1 MTVAWYTCR
10 ATWRQMWRITV
21 LVAVIG
27 GLLGAVSLGA
37 LAGARRTDSA
47 YGRYLRSVNDSDVM
61 VDVPG
66 PYLPVIKAIE
76 HAPGTL
82 SSAAWLGIAA
92 NPVIR
97 GKVDDAFLTNA
108 LTGSLDGEFYRQDK
122 VTVLS
127 GKLPSVDSANAI
139 MLTQSMVEAFA
150 RQGVRLGVGDPMT
163 WQLYKGTLSNPVPAP
178 VSRVTYRIAA
188 IIVISPALDDQYDET
203 DSAILTPAAT
213 NRILASEQRLSTPR
227 QQVYEW
233 AFGWA
238 TLRLRGGDS
247 RVGALRT
254 WLSDYADKLRPQ
266 LDNFPISF
274 TIRQL
279 ATVQRAAQQAIEPQ
293 ALALAVLGVLAA
305 LALILLMAQGLA
317 QLLSR
322 PAADAPVLRAL
333 GASRAAAAA
342 ATAGWAAIA
351 VLGAMLL
358 AVGGAIA
365 VSPLAPVGPVRTF
378 DPVRGVQADWL
389 VLVGGGAV
397 LLVIVSAQLA
407 WLAWRAVRHER
418 ELPVARASALVAAAS
433 RAALPVTVVTGVRHA
448 LERGAGRLKAPVL
461 ATLTGAVAAVA
472 ALVAAL
478 VFGASLTGLTSHPAR
493 YGYTWNLLV
502 DSSGGWGSWPTGH
515 LDPLSPFNPGD
526 RGDMGKSWYRL
537 GRVVTSQPGLLG
549 WSELGFGQVSVHGTE
564 VPVMGVLNHA
574 GVPVEPPTTSGH
586 PLTGQNQIE
595 FGAVTMHQ
603 LGLHIGERL
612 RLGLASA
619 PVTVTVVGT
628 VTLPSF
634 GVVLTDHPSLGR
646 GAMTDESTLLRIL
659 QLPADPTVHDYET
672 AVATPA
678 YPATVIFDLSSAADA
693 KTLASRFIAVANTY
707 PGSNGDSYTL
717 PPQQGAPVINAS
729 QMGSQPLTL
738 AIGVAIAAM
747 LALGLTILASVRER
761 RRDLALLKALGL
773 RSRQIRAVVGWQTT
787 TILVIAIGVGVPLGI
802 AAGNWLWTS
811 FANSI
816 GVVPLSVVPAAE
828 LVAGVVAL
836 LVGGN
841 LLAVWPARLAAR
853 IAPASA
859 FRTE

>member
-1 MTVAWYTCR
+1 
-10 ATWRQMWRITV
+10 
-21 LVAVIG
+21 
-27 GLLGAVSLGA
+27 
-37 LAGARRTDSA
+37 
-47 YGRYLRSVNDSDVM
+47 
-61 VDVPG
+61 
-66 PYLPVIKAIE
+66 
-76 HAPGTL
+76 
-82 SSAAWLGIAA
+82 
-92 NPVIR
+92 
-97 GKVDDAFLTNA
+97 
-108 LTGSLDGEFYRQDK
+108 
-122 VTVLS
+122 
-127 GKLPSVDSANAI
+127 
-139 MLTQSMVEAFA
+139 
-150 RQGVRLGVGDPMT
+150 
-163 WQLYKGTLSNPVPAP
+163 
-178 VSRVTYRIAA
+178 
-188 IIVISPALDDQYDET
+188 
-203 DSAILTPAAT
+203 
-213 NRILASEQRLSTPR
+213 
-227 QQVYEW
+227 
-233 AFGWA
+233 
-238 TLRLRGGDS
+238 
-247 RVGALRT
+247 
-254 WLSDYADKLRPQ
+254 
-266 LDNFPISF
+266 
-274 TIRQL
+274 
-279 ATVQRAAQQAIEPQ
+279 
-293 ALALAVLGVLAA
+293 
-305 LALILLMAQGLA
+305 
-317 QLLSR
+317 
-322 PAADAPVLRAL
+322 
-333 GASRAAAAA
+333 
-342 ATAGWAAIA
+342 
-351 VLGAMLL
+351 
-358 AVGGAIA
+358 
-365 VSPLAPVGPVRTF
+365 
-378 DPVRGVQADWL
+378 
-389 VLVGGGAV
+389 
-397 LLVIVSAQLA
+397 
-407 WLAWRAVRHER
+407 
-418 ELPVARASALVAAAS
+418 
-433 RAALPVTVVTGVRHA
+433 
-448 LERGAGRLKAPVL
+448 
-461 ATLTGAVAAVA
+461 
-472 ALVAAL
+472 
-478 VFGASLTGLTSHPAR
+478 
-493 YGYTWNLLV
+493 V

-515 LDPLSPFNPGD
+515 LDPLSPFDPRN
-526 RGDMGKSWYRL
+526 RSDMSKSWYRL

-595 FGAVTMHQ
+595 FGAVTMRQ

-612 RLGLASA
+612 QLGSD
-619 PVTVTVVGT
+619 PVPVSVVGM

-646 GAMTDESTLLRIL
+646 GALTDEATLLAIL
-659 QLPADPTVHDYET
+659 KLPVDPTQNEYEN

-678 YPATVIFDLSSAADA
+678 YPATVIFDLSSAAEA
-693 KTLASRFIAVANTY
+693 RTLASRFITVANTY